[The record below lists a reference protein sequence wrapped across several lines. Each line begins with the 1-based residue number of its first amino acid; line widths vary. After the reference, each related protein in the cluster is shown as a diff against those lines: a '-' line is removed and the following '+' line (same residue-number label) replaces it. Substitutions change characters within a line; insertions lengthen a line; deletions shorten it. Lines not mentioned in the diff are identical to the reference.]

1 MYQGHGKITEYW
13 SGDAMQLFWDH
24 CIKITG
30 NHLSRRKATMP
41 MFEFVCN
48 ECESQ
53 FEDLIFGTDLSGVVC
68 PVCGGNQVKKKMSTF
83 ASKIGG
89 ISFNGNKFSRIVWIW
104 QCLRNIIPDWPCA
117 NPKQRAVFFPIRLF

>member
-1 MYQGHGKITEYW
+1 
-13 SGDAMQLFWDH
+13 
-24 CIKITG
+24 
-30 NHLSRRKATMP
+30 MP

-89 ISFNGNKFSRIVWIW
+89 STASLSMGTSSAASCGSGSV
-104 QCLRNIIPDWPCA
+104 
-117 NPKQRAVFFPIRLF
+117 